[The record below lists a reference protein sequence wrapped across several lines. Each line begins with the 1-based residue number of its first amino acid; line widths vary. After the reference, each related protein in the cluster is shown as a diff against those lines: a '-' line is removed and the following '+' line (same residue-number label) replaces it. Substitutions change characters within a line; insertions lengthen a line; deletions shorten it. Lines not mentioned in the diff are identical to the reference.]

1 MNLSDRLAAAWY
13 APALTPLAVALLPLS
28 LLFGVASALRRRA
41 YSAGIAS
48 RTALPVPMIVVGN
61 IMVGGSGKTPLTRAL
76 AEALAARGWR
86 PGIVSRGYSGNEAG
100 PRSVAIGDD
109 PARVGDEP
117 PLLAASGYPV
127 WIGRDR
133 VAAGR
138 ALLAAHP
145 ERDVLISDDGLQHYA
160 LRRDFE
166 IAAIDAARGFG
177 NGWLLPAG
185 PLREPR
191 SRLSEVD
198 AIVTLVASP
207 SPALGSD
214 GRETEMWHDPL
225 PWRNL
230 VDASAVADLSR
241 WEAGE
246 VHAIAGI
253 ANPQRF
259 FDLVKRLGLDPSCH
273 AFPDHHRYRREEIDF
288 PGATAI
294 LMTEKDAVKCTA
306 FADARFW
313 YLPIRARIDPALVDR
328 VERTLRGRQA
338 A

>member
-28 LLFGVASALRRRA
+28 LLFGAASALRRLA
-41 YSAGIAS
+41 YNSGIAS
-48 RTALPVPMIVVGN
+48 SPALPVPVIVVGN
-61 IMVGGSGKTPLTRAL
+61 IAVGGSGKTPLTRAL

-86 PGIVSRGYSGNEAG
+86 PGIVSRGYGGDEAG
-100 PRSVAIGDD
+100 PRAVAIGDD
-109 PARVGDEP
+109 PFQVGDEP
-117 PLLAASGYPV
+117 PLLAASGFPV
-127 WIGRDR
+127 SIGRDR
-133 VAAGR
+133 VATAR
-138 ALLAAHP
+138 SLLTAHP
-145 ERDVLISDDGLQHYA
+145 ECNVLISDDGLQHYA

-191 SRLSEVD
+191 SRLRQVD
-198 AIVTLVASP
+198 AVVTLVASA
-207 SPALGSD
+207 SPGSSGD
-214 GRETEMWHDPL
+214 GRETNMWHEPL

-230 VDASAVADLSR
+230 VDASAVADFSHWR
-241 WEAGE
+241 AGE
-246 VHAIAGI
+246 LHAIAGI

-259 FDLVKRLGLDPSCH
+259 FDLVRSLGLDPVCH

-288 PGATAI
+288 PRATAI
-294 LMTEKDAVKCTA
+294 LMTEKDAVKCTT
-306 FADARFW
+306 FAGARCW
-313 YLPIRARIDPALVDR
+313 CLPIRARIDPALVDR
-328 VERTLRGRQA
+328 VERKLRGRQA